1 MTLIV
6 LDTNVISELMRTA
19 PAARVAAWVTNQP
32 ATALNTTSVSLAE
45 VRYGIVRLPIG
56 RRRELLLAAAD
67 DIFTVFRDKVLSF
80 DAAAGRHY
88 ADVVVERERAGA
100 PISGFDAQIAAI
112 CRSHDAVLATR
123 NTNDFTGLGL
133 ELVDPWS
140 ADALPAEQA
149 TARRDKRLAE

>member
-6 LDTNVISELMRTA
+6 LDTNVISELMRAA
-19 PAARVAAWVTNQP
+19 PAARVVTWVTGRP
-32 ATALNTTSVSLAE
+32 GTALNTTSVSLAE

-67 DIFTVFRDKVLSF
+67 DVFAVFRDKVLPF

-88 ADVVVERERAGA
+88 ADVVVEREQAGA

-133 ELVDPWS
+133 ELVNPWG
-140 ADALPAEQA
+140 ADALPAE
-149 TARRDKRLAE
+149 

>member
-6 LDTNVISELMRTA
+6 LDTNVISELMRAA
-19 PAARVAAWVTNQP
+19 PAARVVTWVTSRP
-32 ATALNTTSVSLAE
+32 AVTLNTTSVNLAE

-56 RRRELLLAAAD
+56 RRRELLLATAD
-67 DIFTVFRDKVLSF
+67 DIFTVFRDKILPF
-80 DAAAGRHY
+80 DATAARHY

-133 ELVDPWS
+133 ELVNPWS
-140 ADALPAEQA
+140 ADA
-149 TARRDKRLAE
+149 

>member
-1 MTLIV
+1 MEQYAAGM
-6 LDTNVISELMRTA
+6 SLMRAA
-19 PAARVAAWVTNQP
+19 PAAPVLAWVNNRP
-32 ATALNTTSVSLAE
+32 AVALSTTAVSLAE
-45 VRYGIVRLPIG
+45 VRHGIARLPGG

-67 DIFTVFRDKVLSF
+67 DIFTAFREKVLPF
-80 DAAAGRHY
+80 DATAARHY

-133 ELVDPWS
+133 ELVNPWD
-140 ADALPAEQA
+140 ANALPAER
-149 TARRDKRLAE
+149 TTTPGDKRPAE